1 MAAEKMREIKI
12 LIPEDLFTLFI
23 PAQTHEHL
31 LRARKEVL
39 LALRSLLDAR
49 IEALEKRAAPGAEP
63 KKKIKIE

>member
-49 IEALEKRAAPGAEP
+49 IEALEKRATPKPEP

>member
-1 MAAEKMREIKI
+1 MREIKI

>member
-12 LIPEDLFTLFI
+12 LVPEELFTWFL

-31 LRARKEVL
+31 LRAKKEVL

-49 IEALEKRAAPGAEP
+49 IEALEKQAAPKSPP
-63 KKKIKIE
+63 KKKINIE